1 MCSGDGSQS
10 PALHE
15 SRGPSASAGR
25 YSQGRLERITS
36 LFGPTDREPVEWM
49 LAIVTALR
57 LPHYTSR

>member
-1 MCSGDGSQS
+1 M
-10 PALHE
+10 
-15 SRGPSASAGR
+15 
-25 YSQGRLERITS
+25 S